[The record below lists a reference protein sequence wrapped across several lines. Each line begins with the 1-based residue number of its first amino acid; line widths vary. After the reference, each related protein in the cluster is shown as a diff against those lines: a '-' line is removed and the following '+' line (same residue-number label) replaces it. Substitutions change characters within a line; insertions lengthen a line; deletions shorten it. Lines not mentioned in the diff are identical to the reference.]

1 MIKPKE
7 TLISSFEKRV
17 LNKKIE
23 KTSFSTLAFLK
34 KVIYNINNEGR
45 KI

>member
-1 MIKPKE
+1 MIKQKE
-7 TLISSFEKRV
+7 IQISSFEKRV